1 MKILKKCIIYIKKP
15 YKIILY
21 LASKNKIK
29 FIKDDQFLKIM
40 YYDRLG
46 KKLNLDNPRTFSE
59 KLQWLKLNNR
69 KEEYTKMVD
78 KYEVREYIADK
89 IGEEYLIPILGVY
102 DRFEDINFEE
112 LPKQFVIKC
121 THDSGGVVICKDKE
135 NLDKEQL
142 RRKFNK
148 LLNRNYYYSSREWP
162 YKNVKPRII
171 CEKYMVD
178 DSGDELKDYK
188 FMCFNGEVKCLFVCL
203 NRNSSNGLNVDFY
216 DLEWNIMP
224 FERKYENSG
233 KKIKKPKNFDK
244 MIELS
249 KELSKD
255 IPFLRVDFYEIK
267 GKVYFGEL
275 TFYPG
280 SGMEEFRPYK
290 YDEILGSWINLAK

>member
-121 THDSGGVVICKDKE
+121 TNYSGGVVICKDKE

-178 DSGDELKDYK
+178 DWEMSLK
-188 FMCFNGEVKCLFVCL
+188 
-203 NRNSSNGLNVDFY
+203 
-216 DLEWNIMP
+216 I
-224 FERKYENSG
+224 
-233 KKIKKPKNFDK
+233 
-244 MIELS
+244 
-249 KELSKD
+249 
-255 IPFLRVDFYEIK
+255 
-267 GKVYFGEL
+267 
-275 TFYPG
+275 
-280 SGMEEFRPYK
+280 
-290 YDEILGSWINLAK
+290 INLCASMVRLSVYLYA